1 MATKTFPI
9 YGMRCGHCKAQVET
23 ALQALDGVAK
33 ANANL
38 EDKNVEVEF
47 DDTKVTANAMKN
59 AVAEVGFDLEA

>member
-1 MATKTFPI
+1 
-9 YGMRCGHCKAQVET
+9 MRCGHCKAQVET

-33 ANANL
+33 AHASL